1 MKKIVLVCGSIAGL
15 IVAAMMFISMAVYHK
30 EGNFDNGMLIGY
42 ASMIIAFS
50 LIFVGIKNYRDKYNG
65 GAISFGRAFKVG
77 VLIALVAS
85 TFYVVAW
92 LIDYYFFMPDFMEK
106 YAAYSIDKLKAA
118 GASAEKIAEEAK
130 EMAFF
135 SDMYKNPLF
144 VILFTFIE
152 ILPVGLLVSLIAAL
166 VLKRKRQESVS
177 H

>member
-15 IVAAMMFISMAVYHK
+15 IVAAMMFISMAVYNK

-118 GASAEKIAEEAK
+118 GASAERIAEETK

-166 VLKRKRQESVS
+166 VLKRKRQEAIS